1 MAKIVERHCSEDS
14 VQFDIPGLY
23 VALRRVSDHLENR
36 YQSVVPIFDSS

>member
-36 YQSVVPIFDSS
+36 HQKVVPVFVAS